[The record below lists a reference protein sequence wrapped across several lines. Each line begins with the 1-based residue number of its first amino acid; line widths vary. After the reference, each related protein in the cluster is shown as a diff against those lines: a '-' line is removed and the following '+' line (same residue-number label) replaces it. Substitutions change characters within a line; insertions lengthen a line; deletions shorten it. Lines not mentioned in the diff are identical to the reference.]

1 LYAPPSPLRPQGGKF
16 KINWGTEA
24 WKYPPK
30 HLREYQFGEI
40 DGGGLEEG
48 ETAIGD
54 GGGVN
59 WKDDGGGSGTL
70 RIQPLVKA
78 AKGPTPALAAAIEN
92 KSKVAAHL
100 LKFTAEDGKMIAP
113 SSNLL
118 NVIDQNQRTMLHY
131 AAISGSMELIRAL
144 TTEGVAIQTSPDK
157 YTNHPLDYAFK
168 EGSADIARAL
178 LGVTRGSSGA
188 LVFGIKDNDE
198 RCIPGSNSILPE
210 SLLSLRKRATADG
223 KHRCEAEVFHE
234 LVVRMDLSDINK
246 SSSPG
251 KVSLLQK
258 VAGMLD
264 ALEGEM
270 RLKTDTTDEQKSER
284 FRLVEFSLSA
294 KSFRDGKGW
303 LPAHTLELVRIA
315 KCAKHLDKLSLSF
328 EGITLGHYAM
338 LLEAVFSESHG
349 RQLKTVELHMDLQVQ
364 CKEPLLR
371 SLPRTLKR
379 LEKLEVLNLS
389 GCSMEGK
396 LIDELWS
403 LEHLTVLDLSRNRF
417 TGELSSKVAKLT
429 KLKKLDVSFNML
441 DGALPRE
448 LGKLEK
454 LQYLWLA
461 GGDEDEGSE
470 HNSFVDAEVD
480 EPAPTDWTREREGDE
495 VGDLRGFLNL
505 DAKLTRP
512 YMKDELIAPAFE
524 MHLGGVE
531 AALKEWTDFKAANP
545 VRLVRCPL
553 VSVDSSVA
561 SDEVQEWNVGNFA
574 FDEVQAWD
582 GVLSVKLSMGWCDQ
596 GWGGQKG
603 NVYCKGKEGEWM
615 KLNQR
620 IAPHQ
625 YTEFEVDVAAGDA
638 QLPLVRTTGWRGQD
652 ASDIRARATSERER
666 HTSER
671 ERARAWV
678 KQHLVLG
685 IYSERHRSAWKNNT
699 W

>member
-1 LYAPPSPLRPQGGKF
+1 
-16 KINWGTEA
+16 
-24 WKYPPK
+24 
-30 HLREYQFGEI
+30 
-40 DGGGLEEG
+40 
-48 ETAIGD
+48 
-54 GGGVN
+54 
-59 WKDDGGGSGTL
+59 
-70 RIQPLVKA
+70 
-78 AKGPTPALAAAIEN
+78 
-92 KSKVAAHL
+92 
-100 LKFTAEDGKMIAP
+100 
-113 SSNLL
+113 
-118 NVIDQNQRTMLHY
+118 
-131 AAISGSMELIRAL
+131 
-144 TTEGVAIQTSPDK
+144 
-157 YTNHPLDYAFK
+157 
-168 EGSADIARAL
+168 
-178 LGVTRGSSGA
+178 
-188 LVFGIKDNDE
+188 
-198 RCIPGSNSILPE
+198 
-210 SLLSLRKRATADG
+210 
-223 KHRCEAEVFHE
+223 
-234 LVVRMDLSDINK
+234 
-246 SSSPG
+246 
-251 KVSLLQK
+251 
-258 VAGMLD
+258 
-264 ALEGEM
+264 
-270 RLKTDTTDEQKSER
+270 
-284 FRLVEFSLSA
+284 
-294 KSFRDGKGW
+294 
-303 LPAHTLELVRIA
+303 
-315 KCAKHLDKLSLSF
+315 
-328 EGITLGHYAM
+328 
-338 LLEAVFSESHG
+338 
-349 RQLKTVELHMDLQVQ
+349 
-364 CKEPLLR
+364 
-371 SLPRTLKR
+371 LKR

-480 EPAPTDWTREREGDE
+480 EPAPTDWTRRREGDE

-582 GVLSVKLSMGWCDQ
+582 GVLSVKLSMGWSDQ

-652 ASDIRARATSERER
+652 ANDIGARARARVGKTTPGVRN
-666 HTSER
+666 
-671 ERARAWV
+671 
-678 KQHLVLG
+678 L
-685 IYSERHRSAWKNNT
+685 
-699 W
+699 